1 MSQVLCGRLITV
13 INGMIIR
20 HKKNRATILNEDMI
34 PNSFNNS
41 LLVMIVAKP
50 AAVVKFVIKVA
61 VPTFV
66 ITRLYFHEQH
76 ILVGIY

>member
-1 MSQVLCGRLITV
+1 M
-13 INGMIIR
+13 GMIIR

-41 LLVMIVAKP
+41 LLVMIKVAKP

-66 ITRLYFHEQH
+66 ITRCNARAFHEQH

>member
-1 MSQVLCGRLITV
+1 
-13 INGMIIR
+13 MI
-20 HKKNRATILNEDMI
+20 K
-34 PNSFNNS
+34 
-41 LLVMIVAKP
+41 VAKP

-66 ITRLYFHEQH
+66 ITRVMRGLYFHEQH

>member
-1 MSQVLCGRLITV
+1 MSQVLFLWHRLITV

-41 LLVMIVAKP
+41 LLVMIKVKP

-61 VPTFV
+61 VPT
-66 ITRLYFHEQH
+66 L
-76 ILVGIY
+76 

>member
-1 MSQVLCGRLITV
+1 M
-13 INGMIIR
+13 GMIIR
-20 HKKNRATILNEDMI
+20 HKKNRTILNEDMI

-41 LLVMIVAKP
+41 LLVMIKVAKP

-66 ITRLYFHEQH
+66 ITRCNARALFP
-76 ILVGIY
+76 